1 MVELCDLHL
10 KMLREQSAI
19 SDAVITARGYRTITD
34 VTELRKLGFAPSQ
47 CRVPGLL
54 LPLWTTDGQNG
65 PNVYRPNN
73 PRVVHDRKTGQ
84 DKPIKYEVPKGTGTR
99 LDCPPPCRPML
110 ADPSVRLWI
119 TEGQKKADSLASQ
132 GLCAVALLGVWNF
145 VGKNAAGGVTVLA
158 DFDYIALN
166 GREVVICFDSDVM
179 AKREVRQAL
188 DRLTEHLERKGAHV
202 GRVYLPASGNGKVG
216 VDDFL
221 AAGHAVREL
230 EALIEAPRPVPTAAP
245 AQVRLL
251 DDAPLVMRRPLALI
265 EGRSYAAAWLW
276 TETTV
281 TERLDEKTGQV
292 LKLNPPIVTKERRL
306 FVVRDD
312 GVIFGDGGDRPMDDL
327 GIDVHLPEVVMDGKG
342 WATAGVKA
350 YHAGQRPD
358 PVDVFRRVADV
369 VDRFI
374 DFDRSLG
381 DQRTMCEMVAAYIL
395 ATWLQDA
402 FQVFGYLW
410 PNGESGSGKTQLLVL
425 ICELAYL
432 GTMVQSGGT
441 FAALRDLADYGA
453 TLGFDDAEA
462 LSDPKKSDPDK
473 RTLLL
478 AGNRR
483 GSSVPMKEPAGDR
496 TWVTRHVSTY
506 CPRLFSAINVPDAV
520 LASRSVVVPLVRT
533 IDRQRANSDPLEYG
547 RWPHDRKKL
556 LSDLWALGLACLPEL
571 PAYDERVGAECA
583 LLGRALEPWRCML
596 AVALWL
602 QEKGAAGVFD
612 RLHALAQSY
621 QEERHDLEQ
630 VGLGRLVVQAM
641 VNLAADAETGMADVS
656 VITVVTVVSPE
667 GKAERQY
674 QMTAGGITAATKKVA
689 EEEDADG
696 DWINNRT
703 VGKALSRLRIPTKRI
718 GKQGARGRA
727 VTVRDL
733 QRLAQANAV
742 ELPDPLLQTTVTTE
756 TTETSAGGTS
766 APAVPDPSPTNG
778 GNGLPDLGECAI
790 CGLPTLLRGADGR
803 PLCSFCAERQQE
815 GV

>member
-1 MVELCDLHL
+1 V
-10 KMLREQSAI
+10 I
-19 SDAVITARGYRTITD
+19 SARGYRTVTD
-34 VTELRKLGFAPSQ
+34 PAELRKLGFAPSQ

-54 LPLWTTDGQNG
+54 LPLWTTDGQSALS
-65 PNVYRPNN
+65 VYRPDS
-73 PRVVHDRKTGQ
+73 PRVVRDRKTGQ
-84 DKPIKYEVPKGTGTR
+84 DKAIKYEVPKGAGTR
-99 LDCPPPCRPML
+99 LDCPPPCRPL
-110 ADPSVRLWI
+110 LGDPSVRLWI
-119 TEGQKKADSLASQ
+119 TEGQKKADALASQ
-132 GLCAVALLGVWNF
+132 GLCAAALLGVWNF
-145 VGKNAAGGVTVLA
+145 VGKNAAGGVVVLA

-166 GREVVICFDSDVM
+166 QREVVICFDSDVM
-179 AKREVRQAL
+179 AKPEVRKAL
-188 DRLTEHLERKGAHV
+188 DRLTEHLQRKGAHV
-202 GRVYLPASGNGKVG
+202 GRVYLPANGNAKVG

-221 AAGHAVREL
+221 AAGHTVQEL
-230 EALIEAPRPVPTAAP
+230 EALIEAPRPLPQAAP
-245 AQVRLL
+245 PQVRLL

-312 GVIFGDGGDRPMDDL
+312 GTIFGAGGDRPLDDL

-342 WATAGVKA
+342 WPATGVKA

-381 DQRTMCEMVAAYIL
+381 DQRTMCEMVAAYVL

-410 PNGESGSGKTQLLVL
+410 PNGESGSGKTQLLALV
-425 ICELAYL
+425 CELAYL
-432 GTMVQSGGT
+432 GTTVQSGGT
-441 FAALRDLADYGA
+441 FPALRDLASYGA
-453 TLGFDDAEA
+453 TIAFDDAEA

-533 IDRQRANSDPLEYG
+533 IDRQKANSDPLEYG

-556 LSDLWALGLACLPEL
+556 LSDLWALGLAYLAEL

-602 QEKGAAGVFD
+602 QEKGAAGLFD
-612 RLHALAQSY
+612 RLHALAQAY
-621 QEERHDLEQ
+621 QTERNDLEEVSLKRLVIRALVEMVDAAMTAMTAMIAINRGGSPVSKEHVFLTADVAKATRQ
-630 VGLGRLVVQAM
+630 VAEDDDIDTDWITSRRVGRVLGRLRM
-641 VNLAADAETGMADVS
+641 
-656 VITVVTVVSPE
+656 
-667 GKAERQY
+667 
-674 QMTAGGITAATKKVA
+674 
-689 EEEDADG
+689 
-696 DWINNRT
+696 
-703 VGKALSRLRIPTKRI
+703 
-718 GKQGARGRA
+718 KQVARGHAKGSRQWR
-727 VTVRDL
+727 VTLADL
-733 QRLAQANAV
+733 
-742 ELPDPLLQTTVTTE
+742 E
-756 TTETSAGGTS
+756 
-766 APAVPDPSPTNG
+766 
-778 GNGLPDLGECAI
+778 
-790 CGLPTLLRGADGR
+790 
-803 PLCSFCAERQQE
+803 
-815 GV
+815 